1 VGLQLEQLHVTMKSE
16 HSSHPDIAAPHTTGN
31 KAAGNEA
38 RVHAS
43 RVIKACRA
51 TAGTCGAK

>member
-1 VGLQLEQLHVTMKSE
+1 MKSE

-38 RVHAS
+38 RE
-43 RVIKACRA
+43 RA
-51 TAGTCGAK
+51 LSTPLLTYIL